1 MRHIFAKLLFAAS
14 ISVFF
19 INATAQT
26 AIDAIDG
33 WEMSGKA
40 DLVTMIPSGGLA
52 NQNFV
57 YRISSLQGIAVA
69 DKNSFE
75 QLIEKDLLQSN
86 WKEKAKGLQNKIGN
100 VNVFLNEVT
109 DSSSKK
115 IYVAYFYYTF
125 GKNKIRFAK
134 THGTDDKYFLSNFK
148 IAATH
153 FANLAQKDGGTSVVN
168 TPDKPINPPIGQ
180 TNKPANPIEG
190 SLKTSDIHLV
200 IIHLEYEYGL
210 GGAIYPVYNP
220 YILFK
225 DGTIYDEPNTLD
237 LAASKRNDP
246 KKWGVWKMEGGLLK
260 ITWEAKPAKNKY
272 SEWKKDSYQAAAIAK
287 KGETISGSF
296 KTMSGGGNTALGG
309 DVMIVVSN
317 TITFN
322 DQGQFTLAKVSGG
335 STSTVTSYYKG
346 KDAGTYTLDG
356 YTIELKLNSGKI
368 ERKFFYFYPDDRRY
382 FGIGSSVY
390 VPRNK

>member
-1 MRHIFAKLLFAAS
+1 MNYIFTKILFAALLGTL
-14 ISVFF
+14 F

-26 AIDAIDG
+26 AIEAIDG

-40 DLVTMIPSGGLA
+40 DSVTMIPVGGEA
-52 NQNFV
+52 NQKFV
-57 YRISSLQGIAVA
+57 YKISSLQGIAVA
-69 DKNSFE
+69 DKNSFNE
-75 QLIEKDLLQSN
+75 LIERDFLQSN
-86 WKEKAKGLQNKIGN
+86 WKEKAKGLLNKLGN
-100 VNVFLNEVT
+100 VSVYLNEVT

-115 IYVAYFYYTF
+115 VYVSYFYYTF

-134 THGTDDKYFLSNFK
+134 LHSADDKYFLSNFK

-153 FANLAQKDGGTSVVN
+153 FAKLAEKDGGNSQGTQQVENNPVGKTPSSANNLKPQDISSV
-168 TPDKPINPPIGQ
+168 IM
-180 TNKPANPIEG
+180 
-190 SLKTSDIHLV
+190 
-200 IIHLEYEYGL
+200 HLEYESGV
-210 GGAIYPVYNP
+210 GGGIYPVYNP

-225 DGTIYDEPNTLD
+225 DGSIYSEPNTLD
-237 LAASKRNDP
+237 LAASRRNDP

-260 ITWEAKPAKNKY
+260 ITWNAKPAKDKF
-272 SEWKKDSYQAAAIAK
+272 SEWKKDSYKNVSPAK
-287 KGETISGSF
+287 KGETLSGSF
-296 KTMSGGGNTALGG
+296 KTMSGGGNTAMGG
-309 DVMIVVSN
+309 DVMIVISD

-322 DQGQFTLAKVSGG
+322 PQGQFTLAKVSGG

-346 KDAGTYTLDG
+346 KDAGTYILDG
-356 YTIELKLNSGKI
+356 YTIEMKLNSGKT

>member
-1 MRHIFAKLLFAAS
+1 MKHIFTKSIFAALLGCL
-14 ISVFF
+14 IIDV
-19 INATAQT
+19 TAQT
-26 AIDAIDG
+26 TINAIDG

-40 DLVTMIPSGGLA
+40 DSVTMVPSGEMA
-52 NQNFV
+52 NQKFV
-57 YRISSLQGIAVA
+57 YRISSLQGIAEA

-86 WKEKAKGLQNKIGN
+86 WKEKTKGLKKKLGD
-100 VNVFLNEVT
+100 VNAFFAEVT

-115 IYVAYFYYTF
+115 VYVTYFYYTF

-134 THGTDDKYFLSNFK
+134 MHGVDEKDFLTNFK

-153 FANLAQKDGGTSVVN
+153 FANLAQKDGETSVGN
-168 TPDKPINPPIGQ
+168 TPDKPINPPIRQ

-190 SLKTSDIHLV
+190 SLKTSDIHSV

-246 KKWGVWKMEGGLLK
+246 KKWGVWRMESGLLK
-260 ITWEAKPAKNKY
+260 ITWDAKPAKNKY
-272 SEWKKDSYQAAAIAK
+272 SEWKKDSYKNASPAK

-356 YTIELKLNSGKI
+356 YTIELKFNSGKTG
-368 ERKFFYFYPDDRRY
+368 RKFFYFYPDNRKY

-390 VPRNK
+390 VPRDK